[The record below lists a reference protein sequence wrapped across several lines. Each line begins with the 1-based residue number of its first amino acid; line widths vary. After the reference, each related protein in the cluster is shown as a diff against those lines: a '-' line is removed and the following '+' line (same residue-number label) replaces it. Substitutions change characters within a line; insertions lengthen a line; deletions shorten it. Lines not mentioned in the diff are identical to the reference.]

1 MSIATEIQRL
11 QNAKASIKT
20 SIENKGVVVSSSDTL
35 DDYSA
40 YIDAIN
46 ISTQEKTITPQN
58 QTHEITADSGYRGLS
73 KVILDGILVD
83 AHDSYTTSTD
93 STTAYTK
100 LVPSGALKYANL
112 DKLGGMSY
120 KCNQLLNIP
129 DVAETTNSYGITI
142 KIENGVIYLNG
153 TATGTHNI
161 TLNIATIVLNGTFSC
176 NGFNTTDKSN
186 CVINL
191 YNGNTYVAYLYG
203 YGYSYRENLSISSN
217 ANKILIN
224 IASGATLTNAVIK
237 PMLVSGSTAPT
248 EFQPYFTDIRD
259 SAVTS
264 VVSEGANL
272 FDKES
277 ATVGKALNT
286 SNGTLTDSSEYMVSD
301 YIEVKPNEQY
311 SNNVSGVQYNV
322 CYYDENK
329 IFISGQSKATPY
341 TIPYNAHY
349 FRIQAYKTRLDTFM
363 IVYGTTTPTTYK
375 AYRGLI
381 DTFNIPA
388 EVQALTGYG
397 WGINDTCYN
406 YIDYETKKFIQKV
419 GRVKLKDLTWNMT
432 TRYFSADPT
441 TFGGALKYYGGSI
454 APNFLNNLYEVSTP
468 NYLYNQ
474 SGDQLISSASTAGVI
489 WVRDTSYTDA
499 TTFKNH
505 FTNND
510 YLYYELATP
519 VETDIS
525 AYIDDN
531 FIEVE
536 AGGSITAN
544 NTYNQA
550 VPSEI
555 TYLVEV

>member
-73 KVILDGILVD
+73 KVILDGALVD

-100 LVPSGALKYANL
+100 TVPSGALKYANL

-120 KCNQLLNIP
+120 KCENLIPNNQPI
-129 DVAETTNSYGITI
+129 VITNVNRSNYFDLTPYL
-142 KIENGVIYLNG
+142 KNGVTYYIKCNATQTYTSTDPNYRSFVILAYDSSNNE
-153 TATGTHNI
+153 TAIKTFGNNENI
-161 TLNIATIVLNGTFSC
+161 NVNDNFTADLT
-176 NGFNTTDKSN
+176 
-186 CVINL
+186 
-191 YNGNTYVAYLYG
+191 TYVTYILTLG
-203 YGYSYRENLSISSN
+203 TSN
-217 ANKILIN
+217 N
-224 IASGATLTNAVIK
+224 GHTLTIDNFI
-237 PMLVSGSTAPT
+237 LSTSDVPY
-248 EFQPYFTDIRD
+248 EPYFSGIRD

-264 VVSEGANL
+264 VVSK
-272 FDKES
+272 D
-277 ATVGKALNT
+277 
-286 SNGTLTDSSEYMVSD
+286 
-301 YIEVKPNEQY
+301 
-311 SNNVSGVQYNV
+311 SNNAIV
-322 CYYDENK
+322 D
-329 IFISGQSKATPY
+329 T
-341 TIPYNAHY
+341 
-349 FRIQAYKTRLDTFM
+349 LD
-363 IVYGTTTPTTYK
+363 
-375 AYRGLI
+375 
-381 DTFNIPA
+381 IPA
-388 EVQALTGYG
+388 EVQALAGYG
-397 WGINDTCYN
+397 LGVNDTCYN
-406 YIDYETKKFIQKV
+406 YIDYENKKFVQKV
-419 GRVKLKDLTWNMT
+419 GRVDLGTLNWQKRSDLTNVT
-432 TRYFSADPT
+432 CYSATLSTYKKESNVTMLCANYNYEGTISSYVTMDNKADKT
-441 TFGGALKYYGGSI
+441 LCAYYSNGQTGGTIYINDSAY
-454 APNFLNNLYEVSTP
+454 STAEAFATAMSGV
-468 NYLYNQ
+468 YLY
-474 SGDQLISSASTAGVI
+474 
-489 WVRDTSYTDA
+489 
-499 TTFKNH
+499 F
-505 FTNND
+505 
-510 YLYYELATP
+510 ELATP